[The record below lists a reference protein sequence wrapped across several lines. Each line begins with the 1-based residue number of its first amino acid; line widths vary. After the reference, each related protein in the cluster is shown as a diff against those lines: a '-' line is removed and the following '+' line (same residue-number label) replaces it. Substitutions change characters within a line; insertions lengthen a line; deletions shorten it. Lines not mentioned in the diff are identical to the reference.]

1 MAITRTPSAR
11 VEEGAGPLGRGFGAP
26 LSPVTEH
33 PRAARWSGNIAL
45 PESEPPAHVE
55 LDRLTCEEMSLSS
68 PSGSEVG
75 VVSTSGT
82 PEVPAGGFHPG
93 AATRG
98 VRARAP
104 PRVPTRRPRGPI
116 GNTGSERD
124 ARREKESLAR
134 GMSVDSG
141 LDLLGARQTA
151 KPAGRL
157 EGYAQLMPLVLGT
170 LAKLRCVD
178 ATRVSG
184 HPSRRQIFS
193 ATASPALLR
202 ERTPVGTKK
211 ERRRRRAARPG
222 GTTLTDHPTFRLAL
236 RALEWTPALGS
247 RDPGAWFRSHAHPL
261 ARDGPPAPL
270 GADLAKVGRRLLV
283 PARVPTPTRSAD
295 SEFTSGRS
303 GAVDDVIA
311 SAVERARGFTP
322 ARAIAFAAALESR
335 CWIAVDRLADDARV
349 RARAPIPPDP
359 FPSPRHAL
367 LRT

>member
-1 MAITRTPSAR
+1 M
-11 VEEGAGPLGRGFGAP
+11 
-26 LSPVTEH
+26 
-33 PRAARWSGNIAL
+33 
-45 PESEPPAHVE
+45 
-55 LDRLTCEEMSLSS
+55 
-68 PSGSEVG
+68 
-75 VVSTSGT
+75 
-82 PEVPAGGFHPG
+82 
-93 AATRG
+93 
-98 VRARAP
+98 
-104 PRVPTRRPRGPI
+104 
-116 GNTGSERD
+116 
-124 ARREKESLAR
+124 
-134 GMSVDSG
+134 DSG

-349 RARAPIPPDP
+349 RARAPIPVP
-359 FPSPRHAL
+359 FPVPPSRISSHVDHPPKVFCTFRGPKPIQF
-367 LRT
+367 